1 MRELLDYTSASH
13 PKGQTMTDKTRN
25 AFEVWIRAS
34 KSWKDNKTLFDRHE
48 SGLYEL
54 NTVQIVFD
62 AFQAATFFERERC
75 ANLIEKMTAHRRMV
89 RAAINGVKPEGCEYA
104 AAIRQGGDA

>member
-13 PKGQTMTDKTRN
+13 PKGQTMTDKMRKT
-25 AFEVWIRAS
+25 FEALATTILG
-34 KSWKDNKTLFDRHE
+34 DNPNWRE
-48 SGLYEL
+48 SGDGEL
-54 NTVQIVFD
+54 ARQ
-62 AFQAATFFERERC
+62 AWQAATLAERERC

-104 AAIRQGGDA
+104 AAIRLGGDV